1 MTLWAVFLG
10 SLVGSA
16 HCAAMCGLIA
26 GAAGRRPTHAA
37 AYHLSRLTGYLILGL
52 IGGAAGAGAER
63 LGTLAGLTGT
73 ATRIAGVSLAVF
85 GVGVMLSAAGLR
97 PLRWNP
103 GHGWI
108 GRVAARGRALPP
120 LGRASVLGLVTAA
133 LPCGWLFA
141 FVAAAAATADPVRGA
156 LTMAV
161 FWTGT
166 VPAVA
171 GAGLM
176 LARLAGPLRARLPLV
191 SGAVL
196 VGFGLYTALVRPGSG
211 HAGHDAAL
219 PAAAPM
225 HDHVA
230 R

>member
-1 MTLWAVFLG
+1 MAGIRATGW
-10 SLVGSA
+10 
-16 HCAAMCGLIA
+16 IA
-26 GAAGRRPTHAA
+26 GWP
-37 AYHLSRLTGYLILGL
+37 
-52 IGGAAGAGAER
+52 
-63 LGTLAGLTGT
+63 
-73 ATRIAGVSLAVF
+73 
-85 GVGVMLSAAGLR
+85 
-97 PLRWNP
+97 P
-103 GHGWI
+103 
-108 GRVAARGRALPP
+108 RGRALPP
-120 LGRASVLGLVTAA
+120 LGRASLLGLVTAA

-141 FVAAAAATADPVRGA
+141 FVAAAAATADPLRGA

-196 VGFGLYTALVRPGSG
+196 VGFGLYTALVRPGTT
-211 HAGHDAAL
+211 HAGHA
-219 PAAAPM
+219 PMPAAPM
-225 HDHVA
+225 HDHDA